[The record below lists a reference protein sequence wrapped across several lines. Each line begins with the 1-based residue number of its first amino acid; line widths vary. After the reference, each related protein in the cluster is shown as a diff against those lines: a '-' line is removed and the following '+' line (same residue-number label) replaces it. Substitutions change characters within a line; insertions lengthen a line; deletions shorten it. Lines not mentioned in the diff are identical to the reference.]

1 MTSARWQEIKRV
13 LDLIGEASPE
23 VRPGMLTAACGGD
36 QDLQREVESLLRFEE
51 KAVALDEA
59 ARAIHAA
66 QGDNCQI
73 PGPAREFRLA
83 PGARLGPYEILKP
96 LGAGGMGEV
105 YSARDTRLGRTV
117 ALKIL
122 TGGILSQGGIRGRFE
137 REARAISSLNHPNI
151 CTLFDIGPRDGLDYL
166 VMEYL
171 EGQTLAT
178 RLQQGPLPY
187 SEMLRIAIEV
197 TGALAYAHGRGVI
210 HRDVKPANIML
221 TAFGAKL
228 LDFGLARWGRE
239 ALAALPPAA
248 DTSVSMSGMIVGTPR
263 YMSPEQIQRR
273 EVDARTDIFILGV
286 VLYEMATGK
295 APFRGV
301 TSAAVMETIL
311 HETPEPASR
320 ANSNILPELEQII
333 AKALEKEPAA
343 RYQTAADLRAA
354 LERLDRDMHSTAQR
368 TAVTPASA
376 APAGPFRRKFRWVSA
391 AGAAAAIAAA
401 LFALNVAGLRGRLP
415 GALSMQNAAA
425 PPGIESIAVLPLE
438 NLSRDPVDQYFA
450 AGLTDSVIADLG
462 QMVTLRV
469 ISRTSVMRYLGT
481 TKPLPEIARELNVDA
496 AVEGTVQRSGSR
508 VRITARLVQARTDRQ
523 LWAETFDRDS
533 ADVIQLER
541 QMAVAIAHEIT
552 GRVTPVQ
559 EARLARGGTSNPRAY
574 DAYLRGR
581 YLLNQRTA
589 ELFPAAVGYF
599 EQALREDPRF
609 ALAYAGLA
617 DCYGVGWW
625 AKPNVPVAESYAR
638 KALALEPNLAPAYAS
653 LGLIDNW
660 RFRFADAGK
669 ELTRALDLNPNYAMA
684 HHYRSLGLLML
695 GRLEEALAENDRA
708 RLLDPFSLPVNHL
721 RVDML
726 IGLHQYDRALVQAE
740 TEAAIDPRS
749 QHPHVKMAR
758 IYWIEG
764 RVSDALAED
773 RKVVALAHLPV
784 GPRDL
789 DEVAAAFAG
798 GGLRAALV
806 KSAEF
811 EEKRYHPGD
820 STWENAAIKSA
831 QLNAKGYPGAYR
843 ALQIAYQF
851 GLAGDKGKALEWLNQ
866 AFRDDDG
873 NADFAETAPELDGLR
888 ATPAFHDLL
897 RRVGL
902 EH

>member
-1 MTSARWQEIKRV
+1 MGV
-13 LDLIGEASPE
+13 LTVACAGDGDL
-23 VRPGMLTAACGGD
+23 R
-36 QDLQREVESLLRFEE
+36 REVESLLSFEE
-51 KAVALDEA
+51 KAAVLDRAAL
-59 ARAIHAA
+59 AIHAHVA
-66 QGDNCQI
+66 REDRGPVPRQI
-73 PGPAREFRLA
+73 GEFRLSS
-83 PGARLGPYEILKP
+83 GARLGPYEILKP

-122 TGGILSQGGIRGRFE
+122 TGDLLGRGGARRRFE

-151 CTLFDIGPRDGLDYL
+151 CTLYDIGRQDGPDYL

-171 EGQTLAT
+171 DGQTLAT
-178 RLQQGPLPY
+178 RLGRGPLPY
-187 SEMLRIAIEV
+187 ADMLRVAIEV
-197 TGALAYAHGRGVI
+197 CGALAYAHAHGVI

-239 ALAALPPAA
+239 AFAAVPLAA
-248 DTSVSMSGMIVGTPR
+248 DSSVSASGTILGTPR
-263 YMSPEQIQRR
+263 YMSPEQIARR
-273 EVDARTDIFILGV
+273 DVDARTDIFILGV
-286 VLYEMATGK
+286 ALYEMATGIM
-295 APFRGV
+295 PFQGE
-301 TSAAVMETIL
+301 TSGAVMDAIL
-311 HETPEPASR
+311 HKEPEPVSQV
-320 ANSNILPELEQII
+320 NPEIPRELQEIV
-333 AKALEKEPAA
+333 AKAIKKDPAA
-343 RYQTAADLRAA
+343 RYQNVADLRAE
-354 LERLDRDMHSTAQR
+354 LERLERGLDASAPP
-368 TAVTPASA
+368 AAIAPASA
-376 APAGPFRRKFRWVSA
+376 VSTGPLHPDLRWAYA
-391 AGAAAAIAAA
+391 AVAVAAIAAA
-401 LFALNVAGLRGRLP
+401 LFAFNVGSLRSRLLTAAGLK
-415 GALSMQNAAA
+415 NAA

-438 NLSRDPVDQYFA
+438 NLSRDPADAYFA
-450 AGLTDSVIADLG
+450 AGLTDSLIADLG

-469 ISRTSVMRYLGT
+469 ISRTSVTQYLGT
-481 TKPLPEIARELNVDA
+481 RKPLPEIARELNVDA
-496 AVEGTVQRSGSR
+496 AVEGTVQRSGNR
-508 VRITARLVQARTDRQ
+508 VRITAKLLQARSDRQ
-523 LWAETFDRDS
+523 LWAQTYDRDT

-552 GRVTPVQ
+552 GRLTPAL
-559 EARLARGGTSNPRAY
+559 ETRLARGGTANPRAY

-581 YLLNQRTA
+581 YLLNQRIA

-609 ALAYAGLA
+609 ALAYSGLA
-617 DCYGVGWW
+617 DCYAVGWW
-625 AKPNVPVAESYAR
+625 AKPNVPLAEKYAR
-638 KALALEPNLAPAYAS
+638 KALALEPDVAQAYAS
-653 LGLIDNW
+653 LGLIDTW

-684 HHYRSLGLLML
+684 HHYRSAGLLML

-708 RLLDPFSLPVNHL
+708 RQLDPFSLPVNHL

-726 IGLHQYDRALVQAE
+726 IGLHQYDRAIEQAE

-749 QHPHVKMAR
+749 HHPHLKMAR

-764 RVSDALAED
+764 RVPDALAEE
-773 RKVVALAHLPV
+773 KKTAVMAHLPV
-784 GPRDL
+784 RLRDW

-798 GGLRAALV
+798 SGLRAALV
-806 KSAEF
+806 KCAEF

-820 STWENAAIKSA
+820 STWENAGVKSA
-831 QLNAKGYPGAYR
+831 ELNAKGYPGSYR

-851 GLAGDKGKALEWLNQ
+851 GLAGNAAKALEWLNQ

-873 NADFAETAPELDGLR
+873 NADFVETAPELDGLR
-888 ATPAFHDLL
+888 TAPEFHGLL